1 MTPISDPAAAA
12 DAESLTVRF
21 AASLRDVDAAA
32 WDACAALPDGGPD
45 GEDPDNPFLRHAF
58 LSAIE
63 ESGSATAKTGW
74 AGAHLLVE
82 DENGT
87 LLAAAPCYLKS
98 HSQGEYVFDHAFADA
113 YARAGGRYYPKL
125 QVCVPF
131 TPATGPRLLVRPGE
145 RATTARE
152 TLVAGLQALRAQTRA
167 SSVNITFLPR
177 ADWERLGGQGFLQRT
192 DQQFHWINEGYATF
206 DDFLNALAS
215 RKRKVL
221 KRERRDALQNGIT
234 VEWLT
239 GADLTEAVWDTFF
252 GFYMDTGDRKWGRPY
267 LTRQFFSLVG
277 ERMADR
283 VLLIVA
289 RREGRIIAGAINF
302 IGATTL
308 YGRHWGCVEDHPFL
322 HFEVCYYQAIDF
334 ALSRGLSRVEAGAQG
349 GHKLVRGYRPVLT
362 YSAHAIADPALRRAV
377 ADYLKR
383 ERAHVEAAREE
394 LEEATPFRK
403 SGEAPD
409 GNDGRT

>member
-1 MTPISDPAAAA
+1 MKPISDTDAPALA
-12 DAESLTVRF
+12 DTLTVRVV
-21 AASLRDVDAAA
+21 ASLRDLDPAA
-32 WDACAALPDGGPD
+32 WDACAALPDAGPEGGD
-45 GEDPDNPFLRHAF
+45 SDNPFLRHAF
-58 LSAIE
+58 LSALE

-82 DENGT
+82 DEAGA

-131 TPATGPRLLVRPGE
+131 TPATGPRLLVRAGDGAE
-145 RATTARE
+145 AARGM
-152 TLVAGLQALRAQTRA
+152 LVAGLQELRVQTGS
-167 SSVNITFLPR
+167 SSVNLTFLPR
-177 ADWERLGGQGFLQRT
+177 EDWERLGEQGFLQRT

-206 DDFLNALAS
+206 DDFLAALAS

-221 KRERRDALQNGIT
+221 KRERRDALQNGVT

-239 GADLTEAVWDTFF
+239 GADLTESVWDTFF

-267 LTRQFFSLVG
+267 LTRKFFSLVG
-277 ERMADR
+277 ERMPER
-283 VLLIVA
+283 ILLIVA
-289 RREGRIIAGAINF
+289 RREGRIIAGALNF
-302 IGATTL
+302 IGASTL
-308 YGRHWGCVEDHPFL
+308 YGRHWGCVEEHPFL

-334 ALSRGLSRVEAGAQG
+334 ALSRGLARVEAGAQG

-362 YSAHAIADPALRRAV
+362 YSAHDIADPALRRAV

-403 SGEAPD
+403 GEAD
-409 GNDGRT
+409 E